1 MSGSPREEELGRGQR
16 GQEDPQGHQKA
27 GDAPAGLIVWVVTR
41 RVGHETAI
49 LGVRATEMEAAG
61 LVEDDISEAA
71 FPERV
76 IVRYHVQSTLIP

>member
-1 MSGSPREEELGRGQR
+1 
-16 GQEDPQGHQKA
+16 
-27 GDAPAGLIVWVVTR
+27 
-41 RVGHETAI
+41 
-49 LGVRATEMEAAG
+49 MEAAG